1 MERSGNMSS
10 SHNTL
15 KILLELAEPPYEK
28 TLTELSEGVGMG
40 KSGIYKLLQ
49 TLMEENFVVRDKRTK
64 TYQLGPVLFRLG
76 NIYSERKGIWEIA
89 KPIMKAIS
97 DITDLTVTLGI
108 LEGHVPIL
116 AYKIDRPG
124 RPSYPMQIGKR
135 FPINAGVIGKSLI
148 ANLPLE
154 ERETILSEV
163 ELQKFSK
170 NSIIDK
176 EVLREEY
183 RIIRERGWATSNSE
197 HANGWYGL
205 AAPVVVGERITA
217 CLCLAGEKDLFI
229 QKKKENLVQ
238 LLQNSAHEI
247 SYRLNLR
254 K

>member
-1 MERSGNMSS
+1 MSS

-28 TLTELSEGVGMG
+28 NLTELSEGVGMG

-76 NIYSERKGIWEIA
+76 NIYSERKGIWEVA
-89 KPIMKAIS
+89 KPVMKAIS
-97 DITDLTVTLGI
+97 DITDLTVTIGI
-108 LEGHVPIL
+108 LEGNVPIL

-124 RPSYPMQIGKR
+124 RPSYPMQIGKK
-135 FPINAGVIGKSLI
+135 FPINAGVIGKTLI
-148 ANLPLE
+148 ANLPIE
-154 ERETILSEV
+154 EQEQILAKAD
-163 ELQKFSK
+163 LKKFSI
-170 NSIIDK
+170 NSITDK
-176 EVLREEY
+176 GTLREEY
-183 RIIRERGWATSNSE
+183 RLIREKGWAKSNSE
-197 HANGWYGL
+197 HAHGWRGFAVPIL
-205 AAPVVVGERITA
+205 LREAVTA
-217 CLCLAGEKDLFI
+217 CICVAGEKSLFTG
-229 QKKKENLVQ
+229 KNEENLVQ